1 MERVD
6 TRRYQ
11 SFQLLELFIDLIHG
25 DLIRGDVACR
35 RVADAFVS
43 AYEDAIRWL
52 VTEENTFTPA
62 LKGAINTY
70 CARHVI
76 RTAPELLIVS
86 EKAVAAYKQIA
97 DVLFET
103 EELSHMGK
111 AMAYELS
118 HLKRRLE
125 TKRFSRLVDLMA
137 DVVVAYMQKAFQQ
150 HEEAKA
156 SCMHLQKDPAF
167 WVSVEKFCT
176 SSTGIE
182 NEYITMDK
190 KRQRE
195 EKKEEEVLQVDK
207 NRVSKEAP
215 VRGFSEEL
223 RLAIS
228 SPIKSHTTQAI
239 STRFIV
245 CAQPSPSPPSIAEA
259 EEEEE
264 AKRSKEPVKCTGRA
278 LLQANDS
285 VLAAVEGMGK
295 RDFQTAQDF
304 SSGFIVADDSGVS
317 LMPAPSTMRKG
328 VMVAGGLNET
338 AASLLSDDVHVRSYV
353 LCAKTN
359 RYEPQASRGSLP

>member
-1 MERVD
+1 
-6 TRRYQ
+6 
-11 SFQLLELFIDLIHG
+11 
-25 DLIRGDVACR
+25 
-35 RVADAFVS
+35 
-43 AYEDAIRWL
+43 
-52 VTEENTFTPA
+52 
-62 LKGAINTY
+62 
-70 CARHVI
+70 
-76 RTAPELLIVS
+76 
-86 EKAVAAYKQIA
+86 
-97 DVLFET
+97 
-103 EELSHMGK
+103 
-111 AMAYELS
+111 MAYELS

-137 DVVVAYMQKAFQQ
+137 DVCRCVHAKGIPAARGSKGVVYAFT
-150 HEEAKA
+150 KGP
-156 SCMHLQKDPAF
+156 SIL
-167 WVSVEKFCT
+167 VSVEKFCT

-239 STRFIV
+239 STRFIA